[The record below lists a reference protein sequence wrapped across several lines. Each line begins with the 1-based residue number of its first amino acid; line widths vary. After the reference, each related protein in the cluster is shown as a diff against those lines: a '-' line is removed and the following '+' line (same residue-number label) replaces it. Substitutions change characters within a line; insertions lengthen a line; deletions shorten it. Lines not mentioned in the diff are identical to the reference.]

1 MPCGKEFLTL
11 LLFTKGSD
19 FMAFDRIDRVSEE
32 VKRELA
38 SIIRDLK
45 DPRLPQMISV
55 VNVNVT
61 KDFKFAK
68 AYISIMGTDEE
79 KAAGIEALKSAAG
92 FIRRE
97 IGHRIKLRF
106 TPQFSF
112 VLDTTIEYG
121 AHISKVLADIE
132 RKDSNADKNSDN
144 A

>member
-1 MPCGKEFLTL
+1 
-11 LLFTKGSD
+11 
-19 FMAFDRIDRVSEE
+19 MAFDRIDRVSEE

-45 DPRLPQMISV
+45 DPRLPSMISV

-68 AYISIMGTDEE
+68 AYISILGTEEE
-79 KAAGIEALKSAAG
+79 KSAGIEALKSAAG

-132 RKDSNADKNSDN
+132 RKDKDADKNSEN

>member
-1 MPCGKEFLTL
+1 M
-11 LLFTKGSD
+11 S
-19 FMAFDRIDRVSEE
+19 FDRTHRVSEE

-38 SIIRDLK
+38 SIIRELK

-68 AYISIMGTDEE
+68 AYISIMGSDSER
-79 KAAGIEALKSAAG
+79 AAGLEALKSASG

-97 IGHRIKLRF
+97 IGHRVKLRF

-112 VLDTTIEYG
+112 VLDTSIEYG

-132 RKDSNADKNSDN
+132 RKNTDADKNSEN

>member
-1 MPCGKEFLTL
+1 
-11 LLFTKGSD
+11 
-19 FMAFDRIDRVSEE
+19 MAFDRIDRVSEE

-45 DPRLPQMISV
+45 DPRLPSMISV

-68 AYISIMGTDEE
+68 AYISIMGTEEE
-79 KAAGIEALKSAAG
+79 KSAGIEALKSAAG

-132 RKDSNADKNSDN
+132 RKDKDADKNSEN